1 MLEAKI
7 KHLEL
12 IQVVINRLGGNSFTV
27 KGWALTLV
35 TALFALAAKDVNV
48 RIVYV
53 SYVPITVFWLLDAYF
68 LRQERKFRLLFDAV
82 RKMPPEQIEFSMDV
96 SSYSGDV
103 HGWWKTTWSMTLAPF
118 YGTLL
123 LVALVASVILN
134 LK

>member
-12 IQVVINRLGGNSFTV
+12 IQVAINRLGGNSFMV

-35 TALFALAAKDVNV
+35 SALFALAAKDVNI

-53 SYVPITVFWLLDAYF
+53 SYVPITVFWFLDTFY
-68 LRQERKFRLLFDAV
+68 LRTERKYRLLFDAV
-82 RKMPPEQIEFSMDV
+82 RKTPPEEIEFSMDI
-96 SSYSGDV
+96 SAYTGDV
-103 HGWWKTTWSMTLAPF
+103 SGWWKTMWSMTLAPF
-118 YGTLL
+118 YGVLL